1 VRDANGKT
9 HTLNELR
16 GKKSLLITFFPRC
29 FTGNCTSQLT
39 SLRDA
44 YPQLQ
49 KAGVE
54 VWAVSTDGA
63 AGPHGQRAF
72 AKYLRLPFVLV
83 PDPDRKLCLQFG
95 AVRTKEQIAARMSVL
110 IDKTGQVL
118 WIDKQISPRTHGAD
132 VLSRLQAP
140 PVLSASPSPAS
151 ATTSSPIGPQ
161 RPSDAQDVVWSDP
174 NGQFLLLLFIHSN
187 GLQPYLANNF
197 AQGSRSSSGQVALLR
212 VSGGASQSVLVP
224 N

>member
-1 VRDANGKT
+1 MLKPLLLVALPVVLMGASKAQTPSALKTGDEAPALVVRDANGKT
-9 HTLNELR
+9 HILGELR

-44 YPQLQ
+44 YPALQ

-54 VWAVSTDGA
+54 VWAVSTDQA
-63 AGPHGQRAF
+63 DGPHGQRAF
-72 AKYLRLPFVLV
+72 GKFLRLPFVLL

-95 AVRTKEQIAARMSVL
+95 AVRTKEQLAARMSVF

-132 VLSRLQAP
+132 VLSRLQAT
-140 PVLSASPSPAS
+140 PVLSAPPSSAS
-151 ATTSSPIGPQ
+151 ATTS
-161 RPSDAQDVVWSDP
+161 AP
-174 NGQFLLLLFIHSN
+174 NAPH
-187 GLQPYLANNF
+187 
-197 AQGSRSSSGQVALLR
+197 
-212 VSGGASQSVLVP
+212 
-224 N
+224 